1 MSRDASIR
9 LYRGL
14 LWLYPLEFREHFAP
28 EICLLLA
35 DNLRAQ
41 TNGLRRFAIWLA
53 AVAAIF
59 VDAPKEHYHMIRQ
72 DVMYALRTMRRE
84 KLTSL
89 IAILVLALGIGSTAT
104 VFTLVNGLLLHP
116 LPFPQ
121 QDRLIYVEESNGK
134 SGGFSGAVAFPN
146 YLDLCSRNRSLDS
159 FALYQS
165 SLVALRR
172 EGVDAERIQGGYGTA
187 PLFRVLGVPPLLGR
201 TFTPEDDRPN
211 AAPVVVLSEDFWRS
225 RYSGDPAI
233 LGKTI
238 QIGTMF
244 GIRASQ
250 VIGVM
255 PRGFHFPDNAQ
266 MWMPMQLDVKTNT
279 RTDLWL
285 EGIARVRAGF
295 TLEQAQTDLRAIMQQ
310 IAREH
315 PTETYG
321 QTVNAVRFQTQAT
334 GDVRPVLLTLL
345 GAVACVLLI
354 ACANISSLML
364 VRASA
369 RQREIAVR
377 GALGA
382 SRSRVVRQF
391 VVESGLLGILG
402 AIGGMAMSWI
412 AVPALL
418 RLTPAGMLPVWANFS
433 ADLRTWIF
441 IVSIT
446 AGTAILV
453 GGLPALSAS
462 RLNLVDALK
471 EGGRSNTF
479 GVAGA
484 RVRACLVAAEVAMSV
499 LLLTGAG
506 LMIRTFVNLERQDVG
521 FRIENLTTLYSA
533 APRDRYPLGDAAAQ
547 LIERIEREFASL
559 PGVVSVAA
567 ASAAPM
573 AHDWFRSLTVE
584 GAPLLSLRDAP
595 LENHMVVT
603 PGYFKTLGIP
613 ILEGRD
619 FGRGDETNFRVTVV
633 DAGIARHYWPNRSAL
648 GKRIR
653 FGPPEDNEP
662 WFTVVGVVGEARNQD
677 IRKLGL
683 NSVYIPYQGKFD
695 HSSLAWLVRTDSGM
709 ASPGDALR
717 RRVSQIDR
725 NVAVSDVTTLQQIVD
740 ESIWQERFF
749 TTLLAFFAAL
759 ALLMATVGLYGVM
772 AYTVSR
778 RTHELGIRMALGAS
792 AREIRGMVLVQ
803 SGRLVGAG
811 IAIGI
816 VASVFATRL
825 LAKQL
830 YGVKPTDPQ
839 TFLAV
844 AALLIGAA
852 LLASYLPARRAT
864 RVDPILALREE

>member
-14 LWLYPLEFREHFAP
+14 LCLYPLEFREHFSQ

-41 TNGLRRFAIWLA
+41 ASRRGRFAVWLA
-53 AVAAIF
+53 AAAAIF
-59 VDAPKEHYHMIRQ
+59 IDAPQEHYHMIRQ
-72 DVMYALRTMRRE
+72 NVIYALRTMRRE

-89 IAILVLALGIGSTAT
+89 IAVLVLALGIGSTAT
-104 VFTLVNGLLLHP
+104 IFTLVNGLLLHP
-116 LPFPQ
+116 LPFPEQ
-121 QDRLIYVEESNGK
+121 NRLIYVEEANGK
-134 SGGFSGAVAFPN
+134 AGGLSGAVAFPN
-146 YLDLCSRNRSLDS
+146 YLDFVAGNRTLEA

-165 SLVALRR
+165 SLVIVRR
-172 EGVDAERIQGGYGTA
+172 EGADTERIRGGYGTG
-187 PLFRVLGVPPLLGR
+187 PLFRVLGVQPLLGR
-201 TFTPEDDRPN
+201 TFTDDDDRPN
-211 AAPVVVLSEDFWRS
+211 AAPVVVLSEDLWRS
-225 RYSGDPAI
+225 RYGGDPAI
-233 LGKTI
+233 VGKVLPL
-238 QIGTMF
+238 GTMF
-244 GIRASQ
+244 GNKSSQ

-255 PRGFHFPDNAQ
+255 PRGFHFPDDAQ
-266 MWMPMQLDVKTNT
+266 LWLPLQLDTKTNT
-279 RTDLWL
+279 RTDHWL
-285 EGIARVRAGF
+285 EGIARLRHGF
-295 TLEQAQTDLRAIMQQ
+295 TPEQAQTDLRVIMQQ
-310 IAREH
+310 ISRDH
-315 PTETYG
+315 PKETYG
-321 QTVNAVRFQTQAT
+321 QTVNTVLFKTRTT
-334 GDVRPVLLTLL
+334 GDVKPVLLTLM
-345 GAVACVLLI
+345 GAVGCVLLI
-354 ACANISSLML
+354 ACANISSLLL

-402 AIGGMAMSWI
+402 AVGGILMSWA

-418 RLTPAGMLPVWANFS
+418 RLTPAGTLPIWANFTP
-433 ADLRTWIF
+433 DLRTWIF
-441 IVSIT
+441 ILSVT
-446 AGTAILV
+446 AGAVVFV
-453 GGLPALSAS
+453 GSLPALSAA

-471 EGGRSNTF
+471 EGGRSSTV

-506 LMIRTFVNLERQDVG
+506 LMIRTFLNLERQNFG
-521 FRIENLTTLYSA
+521 FRIENLTTLYTA
-533 APRDRYPLGDAAAQ
+533 APRDRYPLGPAAGQ
-547 LIERIEREFASL
+547 LVERIQRELASL

-567 ASAAPM
+567 ASAVPIGD
-573 AHDWFRSLTVE
+573 HWDRSLTVE
-584 GAPLLSLRDAP
+584 GAPLLSLGDAP
-595 LENHMVVT
+595 LVNHTVVS

-613 ILEGRD
+613 ILAGRD
-619 FGRGDETNFRVTVV
+619 FNRSDEADPYVTIV

-648 GKRIR
+648 GKRVR

-662 WFTVVGVVGEARNQD
+662 WHTVVGVAGEV
-677 IRKLGL
+677 RKELRQPGR
-683 NSVYIPYQGKFD
+683 SSIYIPYQNTFD
-695 HSSLAWLVRTDSGM
+695 HSSLAWLVRTNSGV
-709 ASPGDALR
+709 ANPGEALR
-717 RRVSQIDR
+717 RRIAQIDP
-725 NVAVSDVTTLQQIVD
+725 NVAVSDITTLGKIVD
-740 ESIWQERFF
+740 DSIWQERFF
-749 TTLLAFFAAL
+749 ASLLAFFAAL
-759 ALLMATVGLYGVM
+759 AMLMATVGLYGVM

-792 AREIRGMVLVQ
+792 AREIRGMVLLQ

-811 IAIGI
+811 LAIG
-816 VASVFATRL
+816 VAASVFATRL

-844 AALLIGAA
+844 AALLVAA
-852 LLASYLPARRAT
+852 AMLASYLPARRAT

>member
-9 LYRGL
+9 LFRGL
-14 LWLYPLEFREHFAP
+14 LWLYPLEFREHFTQ

-35 DNLRAQ
+35 DNLHAQ
-41 TNGLRRFAIWLA
+41 ASRPGRVAVWLA
-53 AVAAIF
+53 AAAGVF
-59 VDAPKEHYHMIRQ
+59 TDAPKEHYHMIRQ
-72 DVMYALRTMRRE
+72 DVIYAIRTMRRE

-89 IAILVLALGIGSTAT
+89 VAILVLALGIGSTAT
-104 VFTLVNGLLLHP
+104 IFTLVNGLLLHP
-116 LPFPQ
+116 LPFPEQ
-121 QDRLIYVEESNGK
+121 NRLIYVEETNGK
-134 SGGFSGAVAFPN
+134 AGGVGGAVAFPN
-146 YLDLCSRNRSLDS
+146 YLDFVAANRTLEA
-159 FALYQS
+159 FALYNS
-165 SLVALRR
+165 GLVTVRHENA
-172 EGVDAERIQGGYGTA
+172 DAERVPGGYGTA

-201 TFTPEDDRPN
+201 TFTDDDDRPK
-211 AAPVVVLSEDFWRS
+211 AASVVVLSDDFWRS
-225 RYSGDPAI
+225 RYSADPAI

-238 QIGTMF
+238 QMGTMF

-255 PRGFHFPDNAQ
+255 PRSFHFPDNAQ
-266 MWMPMQLDVKTNT
+266 LWLPLQLDTKTNT
-279 RTDLWL
+279 RMDLWL
-285 EGIARVRAGF
+285 EGIARLRPRV
-295 TLEQAQTDLRAIMQQ
+295 TTEQAQTDLRVIMQQ
-310 IAREH
+310 ISRDH
-315 PTETYG
+315 PKETYG
-321 QTVNAVRFQTQAT
+321 QTVNAVLFKTRTT
-334 GDVRPVLLTLL
+334 GDVKPVLLTLM
-345 GAVACVLLI
+345 GAVGCVLLI
-354 ACANISSLML
+354 ACANISSLLL
-364 VRASA
+364 VRAAA

-382 SRSRVVRQF
+382 SRSRVIRQF

-402 AIGGMAMSWI
+402 AIGGILMSWA

-418 RLTPAGMLPVWANFS
+418 RLTPAGTLPIWADFT

-441 IVSIT
+441 ILSVT
-446 AGTAILV
+446 AGAALLV

-471 EGGRSNTF
+471 EGGRSSTV

-484 RVRACLVAAEVAMSV
+484 RVRTCLVAAEVALSV

-506 LMIRTFVNLERQDVG
+506 LMIRTFLNLERQNVG
-521 FRIENLTTLYSA
+521 FRIENLTTLYTA
-533 APRDRYPLGDAAAQ
+533 APRDRYPLGPAAGQ
-547 LIERIEREFASL
+547 LVERIQSELASL

-567 ASAAPM
+567 ASDVPIGD
-573 AHDWFRSLTVE
+573 HWDRSLTVE

-595 LENHMVVT
+595 LINHTVVT

-619 FGRGDETNFRVTVV
+619 FNRSDEADPHVTIV

-648 GKRIR
+648 GKRVR
-653 FGPPEDNEP
+653 FGPPDDNEP
-662 WFTVVGVVGEARNQD
+662 WHTVVGVAGEVRKELRQPGRNS
-677 IRKLGL
+677 I
-683 NSVYIPYQGKFD
+683 YIPYENTFD
-695 HSSLAWLVRTDSGM
+695 HSSLAWLVRSNSGV
-709 ASPGDALR
+709 ASPGEALR
-717 RRVSQIDR
+717 RRILQIDP
-725 NVAVSDVTTLQQIVD
+725 NVAVSDITTLRKIVD
-740 ESIWQERFF
+740 ESVWQERFF
-749 TTLLAFFAAL
+749 ATLLALFAAL
-759 ALLMATVGLYGVM
+759 AMVMATVGLYGVM

-792 AREIRGMVLVQ
+792 AREIRAMVLLQ

-811 IAIGI
+811 LAIGI
-816 VASVFATRL
+816 AASVFATRL

-830 YGVKPTDPQ
+830 YGVRPTDPQ

-844 AALLIGAA
+844 AALLVAAA